1 MKPLLSYIVGLSRV
15 LFLLIVEDAMPI
27 YEYRCN
33 ACEQIFEEWQ
43 KSFEDT
49 HPDCPVCGG
58 SSERVMSNT
67 TFVLKGGGWYVSEYG
82 RNSASTQS
90 DSSAAAAGNGGT
102 NGNGGNGS
110 SDNAGSAPGSG
121 ATSAS
126 GTSDAV
132 ASGGTAS

>member
-1 MKPLLSYIVGLSRV
+1 
-15 LFLLIVEDAMPI
+15 MPI

-82 RNSASTQS
+82 RNSASSHS
-90 DSSAAAAGNGGT
+90 DNSAAAASNGGNGG
-102 NGNGGNGS
+102 NGGSNGAGGNGS